1 MKINNKTAKE
11 LKKDFPIFK
20 NHKGLVYLDN
30 AATSQKPKKVIDS
43 IVDFYEKSNAN
54 VHRGVYSLS
63 EEAMKKYD
71 GARKVVADF
80 VNAKE
85 KEIVFTRNATESI
98 NLLSYTIDS
107 LISKGRNEIVLT
119 EMEHHSNLIPWQQ
132 LAKRKKMK
140 LKFISVKDDF
150 TLDIEDAKKKI
161 TNKTAIL
168 SFLQISNVL
177 GTINPAK
184 ELIKMGKEKGA
195 LTIIDAA
202 QSVSHMKVDV
212 KNLSCD
218 FLVFSSHKMLGPTG
232 VGVLYGKK
240 KWLEKMR
247 PFNFGGGMIKSVTSE
262 NAEWA
267 DVPEKF
273 EAGTQNI
280 GEVVGLSEAIIY
292 LKKLGLDNIEKWEK
306 ELMKYALEKIGAI
319 EDIKVYN
326 PGIKKSLSTVSF
338 NLKNIH
344 PHDVASLLDDDKI
357 AIRAGHH
364 CAMPLMKKLGIRG
377 TCRASFCF
385 YNSFEDIDKLV
396 KSLKKI
402 NKRFKK

>member
-232 VGVLYGKK
+232 VGVLYGKN
-240 KWLEKMR
+240 R
-247 PFNFGGGMIKSVTSE
+247 SRRCVRFRICS
-262 NAEWA
+262 
-267 DVPEKF
+267 
-273 EAGTQNI
+273 
-280 GEVVGLSEAIIY
+280 
-292 LKKLGLDNIEKWEK
+292 
-306 ELMKYALEKIGAI
+306 
-319 EDIKVYN
+319 
-326 PGIKKSLSTVSF
+326 
-338 NLKNIH
+338 
-344 PHDVASLLDDDKI
+344 
-357 AIRAGHH
+357 R
-364 CAMPLMKKLGIRG
+364 
-377 TCRASFCF
+377 
-385 YNSFEDIDKLV
+385 
-396 KSLKKI
+396 I
-402 NKRFKK
+402 N